1 MDRRPSR
8 EVDVRPVTRIAS
20 LVLVFGIAACGT
32 PTPYQPAVDGNGY
45 AEQPL
50 ETNRYRVTFSGNS
63 LTSRETVENYLLYRA
78 AEVTLASG
86 NDYFLVAERDTERST
101 TYHTTFTGFGGHP
114 GIYSFRHFHSQSF
127 GGFSTATARPRDRYQ
142 SFANIVVGKGE
153 KPADE
158 PDAYDARDV
167 LKRLAQTIERNPV
180 P

>member
-1 MDRRPSR
+1 MDHRPSR
-8 EVDVRPVTRIAS
+8 EVNVRPITRIAS
-20 LVLVFGIAACGT
+20 LALAFGVAACGA

-45 AEQPL
+45 AEQAL

-86 NDYFLVAERDTERST
+86 NDHFLVVDTDTERST
-101 TYHTTFTGFGGHP
+101 TYHTTFTGVGGHP
-114 GIYSFRHFHSQSF
+114 GFYSFRNFHSHGF

-142 SFANIVVGKGE
+142 SFANIIVGKGE

-158 PDAYDARDV
+158 PNAYDARDV
-167 LKRLAQTIERNPV
+167 LKRLAQTIERQPA

>member
-1 MDRRPSR
+1 MPR
-8 EVDVRPVTRIAS
+8 
-20 LVLVFGIAACGT
+20 
-32 PTPYQPAVDGNGY
+32 
-45 AEQPL
+45 
-50 ETNRYRVTFSGNS
+50 
-63 LTSRETVENYLLYRA
+63 
-78 AEVTLASG
+78 ASG